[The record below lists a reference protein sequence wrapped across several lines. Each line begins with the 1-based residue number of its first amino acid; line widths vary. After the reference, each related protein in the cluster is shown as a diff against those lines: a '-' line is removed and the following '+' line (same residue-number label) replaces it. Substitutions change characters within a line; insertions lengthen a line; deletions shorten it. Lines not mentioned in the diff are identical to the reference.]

1 MTTGI
6 SVFKGVQTALATP
19 MLDGEIAWKDMEKLI
34 LSQLEQGVD
43 GLVAVGT
50 TGESPT
56 LNDEEHI
63 EVIRRTREIA
73 NGRTPVIAGT
83 GSNSTVEAVRLSQ
96 QAEAVGADAL
106 LLVAPY
112 YNKPNQEG
120 LFLHFSEVAKG
131 TRLPIL
137 LYSIPSRC
145 GIEIGVDTVA
155 RLHEKFP
162 HVCGIKEA
170 GGSCDRVA
178 ELKAALDDNFS
189 IMSGDDALTLP
200 FLSLGAHGVVSV
212 ASNLYVE
219 PLRKMVKAAQ
229 NNLPEAQEIF
239 QRFAP
244 LFSALFVE
252 PNPVP
257 VKVALAEKGLIS
269 SPEVR
274 LPLAP
279 ASEATFNLISRVL
292 TALR

>member
-178 ELKAALDDNFS
+178 DLKAALDDDFS

-279 ASEATFNLISRVL
+279 ASEATCNLISRVL